1 MYSVVLLPRSVRF
14 FFARHVYL
22 MPDEIATC
30 GQSEYGVVGGGRYNL
45 GERGG
50 NVLSVFLQE
59 SGVEGDVLHGFLLLV
74 EELLMKV

>member
-1 MYSVVLLPRSVRF
+1 
-14 FFARHVYL
+14 

-50 NVLSVFLQE
+50 NVLSVILQE
-59 SGVEGDVLHGFLLLV
+59 RCVNDDVLHGFLLLV